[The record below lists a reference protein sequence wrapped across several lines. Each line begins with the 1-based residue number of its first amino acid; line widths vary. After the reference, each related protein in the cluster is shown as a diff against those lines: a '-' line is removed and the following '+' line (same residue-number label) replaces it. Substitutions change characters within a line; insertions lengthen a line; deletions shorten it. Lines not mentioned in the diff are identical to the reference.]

1 MTEEVQPV
9 LLNYLNKRY
18 ANLKGRLTR
27 MLGNADLASDA
38 LHDTWLRLHAKDDQR
53 PMQSPGAYLVR
64 MAVNI
69 AVDIQRRQ
77 GRMLGGDEV
86 DQLLEAMVDPVPGPE
101 QISEARS
108 EMAALHE
115 VIHKMPERRREI
127 VILVHLE
134 EVTHKEAAE
143 RLGVSLRTVEYELK
157 RADQTM
163 SAYAMRTKNK

>member
-1 MTEEVQPV
+1 MTEDAQPI
-9 LLNYLNKRY
+9 LLSYLNRRY
-18 ANLKGRLTR
+18 ANLKVRLTR

-38 LHDTWLRLHAKDDQR
+38 LHDTWLRLQSKDDQR

-77 GRMLGGDEV
+77 GRMLAGDDI
-86 DQLLEAMVDPVPGPE
+86 DQLLEEMVDPAPGPE
-101 QISEARS
+101 QIGEARS
-108 EMAALHE
+108 ELAALHT

-143 RLGVSLRTVEYELK
+143 QLGVSLRTVEYELK
-157 RADQTM
+157 QAHQTM
-163 SAYAMRTKNK
+163 SAYAARAKNK